1 MMKPWTGHAIG
12 GSGILELA
20 LMLAFVRE
28 GSLPPNPGWVSS
40 PCGGAVPAA
49 ETALD
54 GERLLVKSA
63 ASMGGHN
70 VVLSLSVDA

>member
-1 MMKPWTGHAIG
+1 
-12 GSGILELA
+12 
-20 LMLAFVRE
+20 MLAFVRE

-49 ETALD
+49 ETALE

-63 ASMGGHN
+63 ASMAGHN
-70 VVLSLSVDA
+70 VVLSLSVNA